1 MRLSDKIQ
9 DTKVSIKQNSVN
21 AFKIEKLLEQYQQV
35 DLSPLNRTVEK
46 ANKNMLKKGEVI
58 SLIELME
65 KIALQNK
72 ILPHIQIEGGNDL
85 STLSNE
91 LVYNIRFQTREANLH
106 KYLIA
111 LENIPYVSQIIQFQ
125 SNFTFN
131 NNDIMWLTENDEIQ
145 AKINAKKE
153 SSDQAY
159 AIRFNIFLE

>member
-1 MRLSDKIQ
+1 M
-9 DTKVSIKQNSVN
+9 
-21 AFKIEKLLEQYQQV
+21 IEKLLEQYQQV

-46 ANKNMLKKGEVI
+46 ANKNMLKKEEVI

-131 NNDIMWLTENDEIQ
+131 NNDIM
-145 AKINAKKE
+145 
-153 SSDQAY
+153 
-159 AIRFNIFLE
+159 